1 MAMRTERRS
10 PRLPALG
17 VIAAL
22 ALGACS
28 APDSPAAQAASDT
41 ASTAATAT
49 ATEPTPALPVMT
61 VHKSPTCDCCR
72 RWVEHARAAGFPV
85 EVENTHQLNDVKQ
98 RLGVPAPMASCHTV
112 EVDGYVIEGHVPI
125 EDVKRLLLERPLA
138 RGLAVPGMPLGSPGM
153 EHPNGSVQPY
163 VVHLIGTDGTPT
175 EFARHG
181 E

>member
-1 MAMRTERRS
+1 MDMSIERGRR
-10 PRLPALG
+10 RLRALA
-17 VIAAL
+17 VIAAF

-28 APDSPAAQAASDT
+28 APDTPSVAAPSGPAGEAGET
-41 ASTAATAT
+41 ASTG
-49 ATEPTPALPVMT
+49 ALPVMT

-72 RWVEHARAAGFPV
+72 RWVEHARLAGFPV
-85 EVENTHQLNDVKQ
+85 EVENTHQLNHVKL

-112 EVDGYVIEGHVPI
+112 EVDGYVVEGHVPI
-125 EDVKRLLLERPLA
+125 EDVKRLLAERPVA

-153 EHPNGSVQPY
+153 EHPAGRVQPY
-163 VVHLIGTDGTPT
+163 VVHLIGVEGTPS